1 MAQPSAGAVRRR
13 RIYEVLQA
21 QGVLVVPALLLV
33 VAGFVVAFQFVGAPP
48 PNRFVMA
55 TGSESG
61 AYHAWG
67 KLYAERF
74 AEDGIDLVPNPTAGS
89 IENLGLL
96 EDWESG
102 IAVAFVQGGVTE
114 PEAHPYLRSLGSVYF
129 EPLWVFVRGQTPPK
143 RLTEL
148 AGKRIA
154 IGRPGSGTLPLAL
167 KLLAENGIDGTSAQL
182 IEIGDNEAEAAL
194 AAGSVDAAFFV
205 SGPTAPLIRSLLGTP
220 GMVLMSFD
228 QADAYVRRYPFLSR
242 VVLPMGT
249 VDLARNLPAQDTV
262 LLAPTATVVVSWA
275 MHPAHIDL
283 MLLAMRDVH
292 KRGGY
297 FEQPNA
303 FPNARYATYP
313 LADEAERFYER
324 GPPFLQRYLP
334 FWLANLVDRLKV
346 LLLPLITVMY
356 PLFKTF
362 PPIYSWR
369 MRSKVNRWY
378 KDLQV
383 IDDGMR
389 LGTLTSAEALER
401 LDALEHAVE
410 RVTVP
415 VAFADSAYSLR
426 LHIEYLSRRAA
437 KMTAGDAAG

>member
-1 MAQPSAGAVRRR
+1 
-13 RIYEVLQA
+13 
-21 QGVLVVPALLLV
+21 
-33 VAGFVVAFQFVGAPP
+33 
-48 PNRFVMA
+48 
-55 TGSESG
+55 
-61 AYHAWG
+61 
-67 KLYAERF
+67 
-74 AEDGIDLVPNPTAGS
+74 
-89 IENLGLL
+89 
-96 EDWESG
+96 
-102 IAVAFVQGGVTE
+102 
-114 PEAHPYLRSLGSVYF
+114 
-129 EPLWVFVRGQTPPK
+129 
-143 RLTEL
+143 
-148 AGKRIA
+148 
-154 IGRPGSGTLPLAL
+154 
-167 KLLAENGIDGTSAQL
+167 
-182 IEIGDNEAEAAL
+182 
-194 AAGSVDAAFFV
+194 
-205 SGPTAPLIRSLLGTP
+205 
-220 GMVLMSFD
+220 MVLMSFD

>member
-1 MAQPSAGAVRRR
+1 MTPSAPTVAPD
-13 RIYEVLQA
+13 EFAQA
-21 QGVLVVPALLLV
+21 AIREAALRGTLTIL
-33 VAGFVVAFQFVGAPP
+33 
-48 PNRFVMA
+48 
-55 TGSESG
+55 
-61 AYHAWG
+61 
-67 KLYAERF
+67 
-74 AEDGIDLVPNPTAGS
+74 DLFDA
-89 IENLGLL
+89 
-96 EDWESG
+96 
-102 IAVAFVQGGVTE
+102 
-114 PEAHPYLRSLGSVYF
+114 
-129 EPLWVFVRGQTPPK
+129 
-143 RLTEL
+143 
-148 AGKRIA
+148 
-154 IGRPGSGTLPLAL
+154 LPLAV
-167 KLLAENGIDGTSAQL
+167 KLLAESGVDPATAQFV
-182 IEIGDNEAEAAL
+182 EIGDSEAEEAL
-194 AAGSVDAAFFV
+194 RTGTVDAAFFV
-205 SGPTAPLIRSLLGTP
+205 SGPTAPLIRGLLGAP
-220 GMVLMSFD
+220 GVVLMSFE

-262 LLAPTATVVVSWA
+262 LLAPAATVVVSWA

-297 FEQPNA
+297 FEQPNT
-303 FPNARYATYP
+303 FPNGRYATYP
-313 LADEAERFYER
+313 LADQAERFYER

-334 FWLANLVDRLKV
+334 FWLANLIDRLKI

-378 KDLQV
+378 KDLQA

-389 LGTLTSAEALER
+389 LGTLKRAEALER
-401 LDALEHAVE
+401 LNALESAVE

-426 LHIEYLSRRAA
+426 LHIEYLGRRAG
-437 KMTAGDAAG
+437 KMAESGDAAG